1 MPVAIRAGDGAEVAD
16 ISSWA
21 ALVIPLKGYRSRLL
35 PAGRPQNADTPCP
48 CAIPLIIF
56 WEGARGEASPAA
68 AHREQP
74 HAGRTAGR
82 VAPGCTPSGA

>member
-1 MPVAIRAGDGAEVAD
+1 MGYPHRADGLAGATNAMLARRCC
-16 ISSWA
+16 SPPNA
-21 ALVIPLKGYRSRLL
+21 GTL
-35 PAGRPQNADTPCP
+35 PT
-48 CAIPLIIF
+48 AIPLITF
-56 WEGARGEASPAA
+56 WEGARGEASPVA